1 MAGDSFMQRST
12 WVFIAIG
19 GALLLPLGPLAM
31 QIFKTLAG
39 LTITLEVEPSDNIE
53 HVRQKIQDR
62 EGAPLISS
70 A

>member
-1 MAGDSFMQRST
+1 MVGDSFMQKST

-19 GALLLPLGPLAM
+19 CALLLPLGPLAM